1 MHRLIPYLFFLIAI
15 PLQGTA
21 QKEIAN
27 QENAWLMY
35 VGNHRISQCLGLH
48 TEYQFRRS
56 DMFQYWQQSLLRL
69 GVDYHLKS
77 GEQFTAGYA
86 WIKSY
91 PYGEQPIAHINNE
104 HRIWQQFITK
114 SNFYR
119 IELQHRYR
127 LEQRFIENW
136 NTSVEGA
143 HSLMGHLYRQRARYR
158 FQITIPLSKREMS
171 DNTLF
176 CVINDEVFLGFG
188 KGIGKNVLDQNRFFT
203 ALGWRINAA
212 CNIQL
217 GYLNQYI
224 IKNDGINAER
234 NHTLQITVVYNLD
247 CRKKED

>member
-1 MHRLIPYLFFLIAI
+1 MRCGFILLGILLPQLCW
-15 PLQGTA
+15 P

-27 QENAWLMY
+27 QENTWFMY
-35 VGNHRISQCLGLH
+35 VGNHRISNRIALH
-48 TEYQFRRS
+48 TEYQLRRA
-56 DMFQYWQQSLLRL
+56 DLFQDWQQSLLRL
-69 GVDYHLKS
+69 GVDYYMKS

-104 HRIWQQFITK
+104 HRIWQQFLTK
-114 SNFYR
+114 SKFCR

-136 NTSVEGA
+136 NTSVDGE
-143 HSLMGHLYRQRARYR
+143 HSLMGYLYRQRVRYR
-158 FQITIPLSKREMS
+158 FQIAIPLSKSELS

-176 CVINDEVFLGFG
+176 CVINDEVFIGFG

-203 ALGWRINAA
+203 ALGWRFNAA
-212 CNIQL
+212 CNFQI

-224 IKNDGINAER
+224 IKKDAVHVER
-234 NHTLQITVVYNLD
+234 NHTLQVIVAYNLD
-247 CRKKED
+247 LRKNDN

>member
-1 MHRLIPYLFFLIAI
+1 MRRLIPYLFFLTAL
-15 PLQGTA
+15 PLQSIA

-27 QENAWLMY
+27 QENTWFVY
-35 VGNHRISQCLGLH
+35 VGNHRISQRFGLH
-48 TEYQFRRS
+48 TEYQFRRA
-56 DMFQYWQQSLLRL
+56 DLFQDWQQSLLRL
-69 GVDYHLKS
+69 GIDYYVKS

-91 PYGEQPIAHINNE
+91 PYGEQPIAHLNNE

-114 SNFYR
+114 SKFCR

-127 LEQRFIENW
+127 FEQRFIENW
-136 NTSVEGA
+136 NTSVDGG
-143 HSLMGHLYRQRARYR
+143 HSLTGYLYRQRARYR
-158 FQITIPLSKREMS
+158 FQIAIPLNKREMS

-188 KGIGKNVLDQNRFFT
+188 KDIGKNVLDQNRFFT
-203 ALGWRINAA
+203 ALGWRFNAA

-224 IKNDGINAER
+224 IKKDAVHAER
-234 NHTLQITVVYNLD
+234 NHTLQMIVAYNLD
-247 CRKKED
+247 LRKNDN